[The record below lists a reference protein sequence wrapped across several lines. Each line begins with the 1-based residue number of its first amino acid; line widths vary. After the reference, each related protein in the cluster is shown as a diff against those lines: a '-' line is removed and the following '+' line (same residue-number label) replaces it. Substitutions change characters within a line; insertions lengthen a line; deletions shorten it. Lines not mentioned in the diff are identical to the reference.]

1 MEFRHV
7 NFINNNLPN
16 HSIYVLISNQL
27 NPKIMKIKNLNTYFF
42 IAMFGLVGYLTYQ
55 IYAPFIITIFV
66 AAVLAV
72 VFQKPYQKLL
82 KITKNKEALSSAIS
96 CVAIFFIIILPVSF
110 VLSLIS
116 AEIIDLSQ
124 QIRNPDSELY
134 QTIEPALAQLEEIPV
149 IQDYIQDPKTI
160 LEDERVTSA
169 ASQVSQIAI
178 KYITSLSQSVASI
191 AGLVVI
197 MFFSLFYFFIDGKKA
212 VKKLMQISPLAD
224 KHEEQ
229 LIQKFTS
236 MTRATLKGTVALG
249 LIQGLM
255 GGFAFLVTG
264 VNSLALWTVIMVFL
278 SIIPLVGAPVVL
290 FPASLIMLATGNIWQ
305 GIFLLIAT
313 GVVSGADNILRPQLV
328 GKDIEMHSLLI
339 FFSTVGG
346 IAAFGVLG
354 FIIGPIIMALFLTF
368 IDIYQL
374 EFKEDLKKYNK
385 K

>member
-1 MEFRHV
+1 
-7 NFINNNLPN
+7 
-16 HSIYVLISNQL
+16 
-27 NPKIMKIKNLNTYFF
+27 
-42 IAMFGLVGYLTYQ
+42 MFGLVGYLTYQ

>member
-1 MEFRHV
+1 
-7 NFINNNLPN
+7 
-16 HSIYVLISNQL
+16 
-27 NPKIMKIKNLNTYFF
+27 MKIKNLNTYFF
-42 IAMFGLVGYLTYQ
+42 IATFGLVGYLTYQ
-55 IYAPFIITIFV
+55 IYAPFQVTIFV

-72 VFQKPYQKLL
+72 VFQKPYKKLL
-82 KITKNKEALSSAIS
+82 KITKNREALSSALS
-96 CVAIFFIIILPVSF
+96 CIAIFFIIILPVSF

-116 AEIIDLSQ
+116 SEIIDLSQ
-124 QIRNPDSELY
+124 QIRNPESELY

-149 IQDYIQDPKTI
+149 IQNYIQDPKTI

-178 KYITSLSQSVASI
+178 KYFTSLSQSIASI
-191 AGLVVI
+191 AGLIVI

-212 VKKLMQISPLAD
+212 VKKLMHISPLAD

-255 GGFAFLVTG
+255 GGFAFLITG

-290 FPASLIMLATGNIWQ
+290 FPASLIMFATGNIWQ
-305 GIFLLIAT
+305 GVVLLIAT
-313 GVVSGADNILRPQLV
+313 GIVSGADNILRPQLV